1 MLLSI
6 ILPVHNQADHI
17 EPIVR
22 EYEAGLERLSDPHEL
37 LLVTNGCTDRSPA
50 VCNALAAEFATVR
63 VLHNEQRG
71 WGRAVVRGL
80 EAAKG
85 DILCYTN
92 CARTTAQDLLLLL
105 VYATIYPRVVVK
117 ANRKIREGTVRRL
130 GSLLYNLE
138 CRSLFDLPTWDI
150 NGTPK
155 VFPRSYEKL
164 VTLTRQDDLID
175 AEFNVICRRERYPVV
190 EVPIFSNRRHGG
202 RSTTN
207 LASALK
213 MYTGAYRMW
222 ASDPAR
228 RSGQGR

>member
-1 MLLSI
+1 MFLSI

-17 EPIVR
+17 ESIVR

-50 VCNALAAEFATVR
+50 VCRTLAAEFATVR
-63 VLHNEQRG
+63 VIHNEESG

-80 EAAKG
+80 QAAKG

-117 ANRKIREGTVRRL
+117 ANRKIREGTFRRL

-164 VTLTRQDDLID
+164 VTLKHEDDLID
-175 AEFNVICRRERYPVV
+175 AEFSVICRREGYPVV

-202 RSTTN
+202 KSTTN

-228 RSGQGR
+228 GRGRLR

>member
-22 EYEAGLERLSDPHEL
+22 EYEAGLERLPNPHEL
-37 LLVTNGCTDRSPA
+37 LLITNGCSDASPA
-50 VCNALAAEFATVR
+50 VCRALAAEFPSVQ
-63 VLHNEQRG
+63 VLHNEETG
-71 WGRAVVRGL
+71 WGRAVIRGL
-80 EAAKG
+80 RAAKG

-105 VYATIYPRVVVK
+105 VYATIYPSVVIK
-117 ANRKIREGTVRRL
+117 ANRKIREGTLRRL

-138 CRSLFDLPTWDI
+138 CRSFFDLPTWDI

-155 VFPRSYEKL
+155 VFPRSCEKL
-164 VTLTRQDDLID
+164 VALTREDDLID
-175 AEFNVICRRERYPVV
+175 AEFSVICRREGYPVL
-190 EVPIFSNRRHGG
+190 EVPIFSSRRHGG

-207 LASALK
+207 LASAIR
-213 MYTGAYRMW
+213 MYAGAYRMW
-222 ASDPAR
+222 ASDPLRRSRAR
-228 RSGQGR
+228 R

>member
-6 ILPVHNQADHI
+6 ILPIHNQADHI
-17 EPIVR
+17 DQIVR
-22 EYEAGLERLSDPHEL
+22 EYETGLERLPNPHEL

-50 VCNALAAEFATVR
+50 VCDALAAELPTVR
-63 VLHNEQRG
+63 ALHEAKSG
-71 WGRAVVRGL
+71 WGRAVLRGL
-80 EAAKG
+80 AAAKG
-85 DILCYTN
+85 EMLCYTN

-105 VYATIYPRVVVK
+105 VYATVYPSVVVK
-117 ANRKIREGTVRRL
+117 ANRKIREGTFRRL

-164 VTLTRQDDLID
+164 VALSREDDLID

-202 RSTTN
+202 KSTTN
-207 LASALK
+207 IGSAIR
-213 MYTGAYRMW
+213 MYSGAYRMW

-228 RSGQGR
+228 RNGEHR